1 MIGMRR
7 NNDVTDALISLAPG
21 AIWTVRD
28 NDYDQIDWQS
38 EDIPM
43 PTKEEID
50 AEIQRLTEE
59 EPYTVL
65 REIRNWYL
73 QQSDWTQAQDIRSIR
88 GEEWSSAWDNYRQE
102 LRDLPSNS
110 SNLYFD
116 EFNNI
121 QNATFPE
128 KPSS

>member
-7 NNDVTDALISLAPG
+7 NNDIGDALLSLAPK
-21 AIWTVRD
+21 AVWTIR
-28 NDYDQIDWQS
+28 NNSYDEIEWQS
-38 EDIPM
+38 EDIAM
-43 PTKEEID
+43 PTREEID

-65 REIRNWYL
+65 REVRDWYL
-73 QQSDWTQAQDIRSIR
+73 QQSDWTQAQDVRAIR
-88 GEEWSSAWDNYRQE
+88 GQEWCDAWDSYRQQ

-110 SNLYFD
+110 SDLYFD

-121 QNATFPE
+121 QNTTFPE
-128 KPSS
+128 KPSN